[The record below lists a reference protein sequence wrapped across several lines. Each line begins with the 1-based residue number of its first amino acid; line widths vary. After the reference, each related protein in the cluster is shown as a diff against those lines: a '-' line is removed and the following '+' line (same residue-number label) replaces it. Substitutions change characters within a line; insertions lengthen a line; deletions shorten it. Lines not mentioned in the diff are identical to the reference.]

1 MTIRNAMRDCDFYDT
16 GFALD
21 VANKARRGYYL
32 EHGMDDY
39 TNQTLLMLG
48 FDDWFGSFIRT
59 THYMSTKAF
68 AVLELKYSIILTWYQ
83 AYYTREYQ
91 QIMADYST

>member
-39 TNQTLLMLG
+39 TNQTLSMLG
-48 FDDWFGSFIRT
+48 FDDWFGSYIRA
-59 THYMSTKAF
+59 THYMSTKSL
-68 AVLELKYSIILTWYQ
+68 AVLELKYHIILGWYHIH
-83 AYYTREYQ
+83 YPEKYR
-91 QIMADYST
+91 QIMAEK